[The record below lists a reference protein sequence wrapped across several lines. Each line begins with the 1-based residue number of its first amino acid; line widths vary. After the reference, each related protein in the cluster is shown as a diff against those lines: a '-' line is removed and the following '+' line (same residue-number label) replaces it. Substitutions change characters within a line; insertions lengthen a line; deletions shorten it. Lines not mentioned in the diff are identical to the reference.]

1 MASIITFTDKE
12 GKKRYKVTYELPR
25 IDGMRHRKSKTFPY
39 GTKYS
44 DVVAFKREKE
54 VELATGEFTSNVNI
68 TLEEYVE
75 TVYFPI
81 YTTYL
86 SPTTV
91 VNYKRLYFSK
101 KDYCIKNRF
110 GNYKLKDINRRMIQ
124 EYVNLLSTKV
134 GAKTIREY
142 VYWLHS
148 VFDTAISEG
157 IIKPTCNPTEKLKLP
172 PKEKSDIEAYTLD
185 ELKLMLSESKDDSIN
200 HLVIG
205 LAGLAGLRRG
215 EIMGLRWSDVDLNAE
230 NPVLH
235 IRQSKVY
242 SGGEIS
248 IKPPKTK
255 AGIRDVPI
263 PNALADILRQEELEY
278 KKNKLKYGNKFH
290 DSGYVVVKDDGT
302 PRRPGSV
309 SDHYE
314 SFVKR
319 MGREHNLPFK
329 SMHKLRHTYATLLI
343 DMGANPKTVQKNL
356 GHEDVMMTL
365 GIYTHAYESRQRTEV
380 DRLDSALNIS
390 ANA

>member
-1 MASIITFTDKE
+1 MASIITFKDNE

-25 IDGMRHRKSKTFPY
+25 LDGMRHRKSKTFPY
-39 GTKYS
+39 GTKYT
-44 DVVAFKREKE
+44 DVVAFKRQKE
-54 VELATGEFTSNVNI
+54 VELATGEFTSNTNI
-68 TLEEYVE
+68 TLTEYVE
-75 TVYFPI
+75 KVYFPV
-81 YTTYL
+81 YTMYL

-91 VNYKRLYFSK
+91 VNYKRLYDSGR
-101 KDYCIKNRF
+101 DYCVKERF
-110 GNYKLKDINRRMIQ
+110 GSFKLKDINRRMVQ

-142 VYWLHS
+142 IYWLHS

-172 PKEKSDIEAYTLD
+172 PKEKSEIEPYTLA
-185 ELKLMLSESKDDSIN
+185 ELQLMLAESKDDRIN

-215 EIMGLRWSDVDLNAE
+215 EIMGLRWSDVDLSPE

-235 IRQSKVY
+235 IRQSRVY
-242 SGGEIS
+242 SGGKIDVKS
-248 IKPPKTK
+248 PKTK

-263 PNALADILRQEELEY
+263 PKTLADILRQEQLAY
-278 KKNKLKYGNKFH
+278 KENKLRHGSDFN
-290 DSGYVVVKDDGT
+290 DSGYVVVKEDGT

-314 SFVKR
+314 CFVRR

-329 SMHKLRHTYATLLI
+329 SLHKLRHTYATLLI

-365 GIYTHAYESRQRTEV
+365 GVYAHAYESRQRTEV
-380 DRLDSALNIS
+380 DRLDSIIRVP

>member
-1 MASIITFTDKE
+1 MASIITFKDNE

-25 IDGMRHRKSKTFPY
+25 LDGMRHRKSKTFPY
-39 GTKYS
+39 GTKYT
-44 DVVAFKREKE
+44 DVVAFKRQKE
-54 VELATGEFTSNVNI
+54 VELATGEFTSNTNI
-68 TLEEYVE
+68 TLTEYVE
-75 TVYFPI
+75 KVYFPV
-81 YTTYL
+81 YTMYL

-91 VNYKRLYFSK
+91 VNYKRLYDSGR
-101 KDYCIKNRF
+101 DYCVKERF
-110 GNYKLKDINRRMIQ
+110 GSFKLKDINRRMVQ

-142 VYWLHS
+142 IYWLHS

-172 PKEKSDIEAYTLD
+172 PKEKPDIEPYTLA
-185 ELKLMLSESKDDSIN
+185 ELQLMLAESKDDRIN

-215 EIMGLRWSDVDLNAE
+215 EIMGLRWSDVDLSPE

-235 IRQSKVY
+235 IRQSRVY
-242 SGGEIS
+242 SGGKIDVKS
-248 IKPPKTK
+248 PKTK

-263 PNALADILRQEELEY
+263 PKTLADILRQEQLAY
-278 KKNKLKYGNKFH
+278 KENKLRHGSDFN
-290 DSGYVVVKDDGT
+290 DSGYVVVKEDGT

-314 SFVKR
+314 CFVRR

-329 SMHKLRHTYATLLI
+329 SLHKLRHTYATLLI

-365 GIYTHAYESRQRTEV
+365 GVYAHAYESRQRTEV
-380 DRLDSALNIS
+380 DRLDSIIRVP

>member
-1 MASIITFTDKE
+1 MASIITFKDTE

-25 IDGMRHRKSKTFPY
+25 LDGMRHRKSKTFPY
-39 GTKYS
+39 GTKYT
-44 DVVAFKREKE
+44 DVVAFKRQKE
-54 VELATGEFTSNVNI
+54 VELATGEFTSNTNI
-68 TLEEYVE
+68 TLTEYVE
-75 TVYFPI
+75 KVYFPV
-81 YTTYL
+81 YTMYL

-91 VNYKRLYFSK
+91 VNYKRLYDSGR
-101 KDYCIKNRF
+101 DYCVKERF
-110 GNYKLKDINRRMIQ
+110 GSFKLKDINRRMVQ

-142 VYWLHS
+142 IYWLHS

-172 PKEKSDIEAYTLD
+172 PKEKSEIEPYTLA
-185 ELKLMLSESKDDSIN
+185 ELQLMLAESKDDRIN

-215 EIMGLRWSDVDLNAE
+215 EIMGLRWSDVDLSPE

-235 IRQSKVY
+235 IRQSRVY
-242 SGGEIS
+242 SGGKIDVKS
-248 IKPPKTK
+248 PKTK

-263 PNALADILRQEELEY
+263 PKTLADILRQEQLAY
-278 KKNKLKYGNKFH
+278 KENKLRHGSDFN
-290 DSGYVVVKDDGT
+290 DSGYVVVKEDGT

-314 SFVKR
+314 CFVRR

-329 SMHKLRHTYATLLI
+329 SLHKLRHTYATLLI

-365 GIYTHAYESRQRTEV
+365 GVYAHAYESRQRTEV
-380 DRLDSALNIS
+380 DRLDSIIRVP